1 MFSIL
6 PVFWA
11 YAYPGI
17 VEFSGADRVRCF
29 LAEPSCQAVLKR
41 TSNALTICQFIL
53 TGQPVSLHSVISFFH
68 SCRMHQSYQNLRYS
82 LPHPMIVIRIQFPS
96 FTSSHIMV
104 PPHTWY
110 NHFAPSPPPVLAAHI
125 KQSQLY
131 HQNPSLLFHPTI
143 HLSFALFPPSEPS
156 AHNSDKSS
164 HSKTPTDIPRL
175 THK

>member
-6 PVFWA
+6 PVFWT
-11 YAYPGI
+11 YTYPGI

-82 LPHPMIVIRIQFPS
+82 LPHPMIIIRIQLF
-96 FTSSHIMV
+96 H
-104 PPHTWY
+104 
-110 NHFAPSPPPVLAAHI
+110 SPPATSWFLPILDTTTSPLPHHLFLLHI
-125 KQSQLY
+125 SSNL
-131 HQNPSLLFHPTI
+131 NSTI
-143 HLSFALFPPSEPS
+143 
-156 AHNSDKSS
+156 
-164 HSKTPTDIPRL
+164 KTPLCSSTLPSTYQSHFSLPLNLLPIIPTNPVIPRPPP
-175 THK
+175 TSQG